1 MPCDCGKRSLVQ
13 SHRVPTPAHLALT
26 PAIDDFRRQFEQL
39 ADDADALV
47 ATLSDEQFA
56 WPPAPNAWSIAQCID
71 HLNVTARL
79 YLPLL
84 DDGIANAIRQGL
96 YGEGPFT
103 YWWLARMFV
112 RMLEP
117 PPRLRMKA
125 PVPFQPPPP
134 RARREIM
141 AAFRAYQVQ
150 YVDRLRQANG
160 LDLARAR
167 VRSVAAAWIYM
178 PLGTGFAVMAAHE
191 RRHLWQARKVMEA
204 PGFPG

>member
-1 MPCDCGKRSLVQ
+1 MPI
-13 SHRVPTPAHLALT
+13 PAHLTLT
-26 PAIDDFRRQFEQL
+26 PEIDEFRREFERL
-39 ADDADALV
+39 ADEADLLASGL
-47 ATLSDEQFA
+47 TDEQFA
-56 WPPAPNAWSIAQCID
+56 WGPSPARPSATQAAWSIAQCID

-79 YLPLL
+79 YLPQL
-84 DDGIANAIRQGL
+84 DEGIANAIRQGL

-103 YWWLARMFV
+103 YWWLARLFV

-117 PPRLRMKA
+117 PPRFRAKA
-125 PVPFQPPPP
+125 PAAFQPPPA

-167 VRSVAAAWIYM
+167 VRSPAASWMSM
-178 PLGTGFAVMAAHE
+178 PLGTGFAAMTAHE
-191 RRHLWQARKVMEA
+191 RRHLWQARQVMRA
-204 PGFPG
+204 PGFPR